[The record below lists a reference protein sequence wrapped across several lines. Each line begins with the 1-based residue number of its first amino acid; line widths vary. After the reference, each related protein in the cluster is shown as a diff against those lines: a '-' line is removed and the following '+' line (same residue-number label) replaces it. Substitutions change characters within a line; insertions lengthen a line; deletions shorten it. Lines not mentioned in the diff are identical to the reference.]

1 MLTQLGQSIQVFNF
15 SFQFFLSTQ
24 VFKFFKGCLPQILLG
39 LFLTTLSQ
47 STLGSGNFVELNSMV
62 SFIIE
67 WQELNWL
74 NVVSS
79 NIFLRWWNISLKYFW
94 LNLRFRYNN
103 NSFSILTKCM
113 SLKLKDK
120 GPPFTVIK
128 LSINNTA
135 KC

>member
-24 VFKFFKGCLPQILLG
+24 VFKFFKGCLPQILLD

-67 WQELNWL
+67 
-74 NVVSS
+74 
-79 NIFLRWWNISLKYFW
+79 
-94 LNLRFRYNN
+94 
-103 NSFSILTKCM
+103 
-113 SLKLKDK
+113 
-120 GPPFTVIK
+120 
-128 LSINNTA
+128 
-135 KC
+135 